1 MKLKTK
7 LSLVFA
13 SVVLAIVVIVGS
25 VSYNNSAKIGTTDA
39 KNTMQT
45 SADLVSEEKLTE
57 IDTSIKECNDS
68 ARIFHVSA
76 LRGIGEETW
85 REIFA

>member
-7 LSLVFA
+7 LSLVYA
-13 SVVLAIVVIVGS
+13 SVVLAIVMIVGS

-45 SADLVSEEKLTE
+45 SADF
-57 IDTSIKECNDS
+57 D
-68 ARIFHVSA
+68 
-76 LRGIGEETW
+76 
-85 REIFA
+85 